1 MQEIII
7 LILIGIGAGIVGGM
21 TGLGGGII
29 IVPTLVF
36 LFSFSQTNAQGTST
50 ATLLFPIG
58 ILAAYNY
65 HTEGQ
70 INWKFAII
78 MAFSFVIGGFLGS
91 KIALNIDEKIVKRI
105 FGCIMLFA
113 ACKMLYSTLEN

>member
-1 MQEIII
+1 MQEII
-7 LILIGIGAGIVGGM
+7 LLVLVGICAGIIGGM

-36 LFSFSQTNAQGTST
+36 LFGFSQVNAQGTST

-65 HTEGQ
+65 HTEGK

-78 MAFSFVIGGFLGS
+78 MALSFVIGGFLGS
-91 KIALNIDEKIVKRI
+91 KIALTIDEKIVKRI

-113 ACKMLYSTLEN
+113 ALKMLYGTFEN

>member
-1 MQEIII
+1 MHELII
-7 LILIGIGAGIVGGM
+7 LTLIGIAAGIVGGM

-36 LFSFSQTNAQGTST
+36 VFGLSQANAQGTST

-65 HTEGQ
+65 HSEGQ
-70 INWKFAII
+70 INWKYALI
-78 MAFSFVIGGFLGS
+78 MAASFIVGGYFGS
-91 KIALNIDEKIVKRI
+91 KIALTIDEKIVKRI
-105 FGCIMLFA
+105 FGCIMLFSA
-113 ACKMLYSTLEN
+113 IKMLYGTFKM

>member
-1 MQEIII
+1 MQEIIF

-36 LFSFSQTNAQGTST
+36 LFGFSQTNAQGTST

-65 HTEGQ
+65 HMEGQ
-70 INWKFAII
+70 INWKFAVI

-105 FGCIMLFA
+105 FGCVMLFA

>member
-1 MQEIII
+1 MQEIIF
-7 LILIGIGAGIVGGM
+7 LALVGICAGIIGGM

-36 LFSFSQTNAQGTST
+36 LFGFSQVNAQGTST

-70 INWKFAII
+70 INWKFSII
-78 MAFSFVIGGFLGS
+78 MALFFVIGGFLGS
-91 KIALNIDEKIVKRI
+91 KIALTIDEKILKRI

-113 ACKMLYSTLEN
+113 ALKMLYGTLEN

>member
-1 MQEIII
+1 MQELILLIII
-7 LILIGIGAGIVGGM
+7 GIAAGIVGGM

-36 LFSFSQTNAQGTST
+36 LFGFTQVNAQGTST

-65 HTEGQ
+65 HSQDQ
-70 INWKFAII
+70 INWKFALV

-91 KIALNIDEKIVKRI
+91 KIALSIDEKLVKRI
-105 FGCIMLFA
+105 FGCIMLFTA
-113 ACKMLYSTLEN
+113 IKMLYGTIK